1 MHRTAGSAYS
11 LALLALLSPDLPL
24 LPNAKQLWLAA
35 RSKLVETSPAVLKT
49 VLALP
54 LDEARESLE
63 LAPLTSNPI
72 GAIAEQVTL
81 VHLNDLFSRLFV
93 RLVEATTQTGN
104 VAPFSVKALM
114 DNLSKRDLAA
124 ALSAASFDREIR
136 AVVEGVPKG
145 SAAHALGLVL
155 IGLWGVF
162 TGPTPAA
169 QAALASALA
178 AEEIKGVGASLHSVP
193 AMLNL
198 LFPGSTQSI
207 PSTSL
212 GVPSNA
218 LAIDKLALVCID
230 YVHLLLSAESLNG
243 AGRSRQQ
250 RVEASQQV
258 QKATSNLRLMLTQ
271 TTFVGIDDEEGMEDE
286 LQSFD
291 EARET
296 LVSVL
301 SLIGRRAAGRA
312 TLDDDS
318 GIDQDAYEL

>member
-1 MHRTAGSAYS
+1 M
-11 LALLALLSPDLPL
+11 LPT
-24 LPNAKQLWLAA
+24 AKQLWLAA
-35 RSKLVETSPAVLKT
+35 RSKLVETSPAALKT

-54 LDEARESLE
+54 LEEARESLE
-63 LAPLTSNPI
+63 LAPATSNPI

-93 RLVEATTQTGN
+93 RLVEATTKSGD
-104 VAPFSVKALM
+104 VSPFSVKALM

-124 ALSAASFDREIR
+124 ALSTASFDREIR
-136 AVVEGVPKG
+136 AVVEGVSKG

-198 LFPGSTQSI
+198 LFPGSSQST
-207 PSTSL
+207 PSANL
-212 GVPSNA
+212 GVPPNA

-230 YVHLLLSAESLNG
+230 YVHLLLSSESLNVP
-243 AGRSRQQ
+243 GRSRQQ
-250 RVEASQQV
+250 RVEASQRV
-258 QKATSNLRLMLTQ
+258 QKATSSLRLMLTQ
-271 TTFVGIDDEEGMEDE
+271 TTFVGIDDEEGMEEE

-296 LVSVL
+296 LVGVL

-318 GIDQDAYEL
+318 GIDQDTDEL